1 MTTLGI
7 DTSNQTMALCLEEN
21 GKIIGT
27 QVMTNQK
34 NHSISLM
41 PGIDFLLSI
50 NQKKPKDLTKIIIA
64 EGPGS
69 YTGLR
74 IGVTTA
80 KTLAWTL
87 GVELYAVSSLAL
99 IAASNIGFEGL
110 IVPIINA
117 RRENV
122 YTGAYRWED
131 GKLVNVIEDQ
141 HIAMST
147 WLDKLSQE
155 KEQVLFIGIDVLVF
169 KEMIDERNTN
179 NFIYNSLEHNNLLSG
194 ESFLRADNVTR
205 EITNIDGFVPSYLK
219 KVEAEEKWLEMNK
232 EQEGSDYVQRV

>member
-1 MTTLGI
+1 
-7 DTSNQTMALCLEEN
+7 
-21 GKIIGT
+21 
-27 QVMTNQK
+27 
-34 NHSISLM
+34 
-41 PGIDFLLSI
+41 
-50 NQKKPKDLTKIIIA
+50 
-64 EGPGS
+64 
-69 YTGLR
+69 
-74 IGVTTA
+74 
-80 KTLAWTL
+80 
-87 GVELYAVSSLAL
+87 
-99 IAASNIGFEGL
+99 
-110 IVPIINA
+110 
-117 RRENV
+117 V
-122 YTGAYRWED
+122 YTGAYKWED

-169 KEMIDERNTN
+169 KEMIDERNTT

>member
-110 IVPIINA
+110 MVPIINA

-131 GKLVNVIEDQ
+131 GKLVNLIEDQ

-155 KEQVLFIGIDVLVF
+155 KEQVFFIGIDVLVF

>member
-99 IAASNIGFEGL
+99 IAASNIGFKGL

-122 YTGAYRWED
+122 YTGVYKWED
-131 GKLVNVIEDQ
+131 GKLANLIEDQ
-141 HIAMST
+141 HIAIST

-155 KEQVLFIGIDVLVF
+155 KEQVFFIGIDVLVF

>member
-7 DTSNQTMALCLEEN
+7 DTSNQTMALCLEES
-21 GKIIGT
+21 GRIIGT

-50 NQKKPKDLTKIIIA
+50 NQKKPKDLTKIIVA

-110 IVPIINA
+110 IIPIINA

-122 YTGAYRWED
+122 YTGAYKWEE
-131 GKLVNVIEDQ
+131 GKLVNVIDDQ
-141 HIAMST
+141 HIAMSS
-147 WLDKLSQE
+147 WLDKLSQKDE
-155 KEQVLFIGIDVLVF
+155 NILFIGMDVLVF
-169 KEMIDERNTN
+169 KELIDERNLV
-179 NFIYNSLEHNNLLSG
+179 NFIYNSLEYNNLLNG
-194 ESFLRADNVTR
+194 EAFLRADNVTR
-205 EITNIDGFVPSYLK
+205 KIANIDEFVPSYLK

-232 EQEGSDYVQRV
+232 EQEGSNYVQRV

>member
-110 IVPIINA
+110 IVSIINA

-122 YTGAYRWED
+122 YTGAYKWED

-155 KEQVLFIGIDVLVF
+155 KEQVLL
-169 KEMIDERNTN
+169 
-179 NFIYNSLEHNNLLSG
+179 
-194 ESFLRADNVTR
+194 
-205 EITNIDGFVPSYLK
+205 
-219 KVEAEEKWLEMNK
+219 
-232 EQEGSDYVQRV
+232 

>member
-7 DTSNQTMALCLEEN
+7 DTSNQTMVLCLEEN

-99 IAASNIGFEGL
+99 IADRKS
-110 IVPIINA
+110 V
-117 RRENV
+117 V
-122 YTGAYRWED
+122 
-131 GKLVNVIEDQ
+131 
-141 HIAMST
+141 
-147 WLDKLSQE
+147 
-155 KEQVLFIGIDVLVF
+155 
-169 KEMIDERNTN
+169 
-179 NFIYNSLEHNNLLSG
+179 
-194 ESFLRADNVTR
+194 
-205 EITNIDGFVPSYLK
+205 
-219 KVEAEEKWLEMNK
+219 
-232 EQEGSDYVQRV
+232 

>member
-110 IVPIINA
+110 IVSIINA

-122 YTGAYRWED
+122 YTGAYKWED

-169 KEMIDERNTN
+169 KEMIDERNIT
-179 NFIYNSLEHNNLLSG
+179 NFIYNSLEYNNLLSG

>member
-122 YTGAYRWED
+122 YTGAYKWED
-131 GKLVNVIEDQ
+131 GKLVNVVEDQ

-169 KEMIDERNTN
+169 KEMIDERNTT

>member
-27 QVMTNQK
+27 QVMSNQK
-34 NHSISLM
+34 NHSVSLM

-87 GVELYAVSSLAL
+87 NIELYAVSSLAL
-99 IAASNIGFEGL
+99 IAASNIGFTGL

-117 RRENV
+117 RRDNV
-122 YTGAYRWED
+122 YTGAYKWKH
-131 GKLVNVIEDQ
+131 GNLVNVIEDQ
-141 HIAMST
+141 HISMST
-147 WLDKLSQE
+147 WLDKLSQQEE
-155 KEQVLFIGIDVLVF
+155 KILFIGMDVLVF
-169 KEMIDERNTN
+169 KEMISQKNIS
-179 NFIYNSLEHNNLLSG
+179 NFNYYPLEHDNLLNG
-194 ESFLRADNVTR
+194 ESFLRADNV
-205 EITNIDGFVPSYLK
+205 IKKVTNIEEFVPSYLK
-219 KVEAEEKWLEMNK
+219 KVEAEEKWLEINK
-232 EQEGSDYVQRV
+232 DQEDSDYVQRV